1 VNFVLHYLDEAT
13 FAACLAERVPVFSFF
28 RGDDPTAAIA
38 RAKAAGAVTTHQVT
52 TAAEAVQACAAGAD
66 VLIAQGTEGGGH
78 NGPTPLFGLLP
89 EVIAAAG
96 DRPVLAAGGIVDG
109 RGMAAALCLG
119 AAGVVMGTR
128 FLATPE
134 APASALHKRLIVAAG
149 PDATVAS
156 GIPDL
161 LWGANWPGV
170 QARTLRNRLMLR
182 WAGREDELRAAREA
196 ALADLQ
202 RAEAAGDPEEM
213 IFLAGMGASRI
224 DDLRPAGEIVGEVV
238 AEAARLLREWGERLG
253 G

>member
-1 VNFVLHYLDEAT
+1 
-13 FAACLAERVPVFSFF
+13 
-28 RGDDPTAAIA
+28 
-38 RAKAAGAVTTHQVT
+38 
-52 TAAEAVQACAAGAD
+52 
-66 VLIAQGTEGGGH
+66 
-78 NGPTPLFGLLP
+78 
-89 EVIAAAG
+89 
-96 DRPVLAAGGIVDG
+96 
-109 RGMAAALCLG
+109 MAAALCLG